1 MSFTIKE
8 PPVFAKRGAS
18 FPRKKL
24 FKELRDIYLAR
35 NGVLIKDICEILG
48 EVPQTVSAWASG
60 NTRRS
65 PPWWAIMRL
74 CHELDYQIVLRADE
88 VLVLHTDQAIGE
100 STIDQNGL

>member
-8 PPVFAKRGAS
+8 PPVFAQKGAA
-18 FPRKKL
+18 FPRKKV

-35 NGVLIKDICEILG
+35 NGVLIKDICDLLE
-48 EVPQTVSAWASG
+48 EVPQTVSAWASS

-74 CHELDYQIVLRADE
+74 CHELGYQIYLRPDE
-88 VLVLHTDQAIGE
+88 VLVLQTDAAIG
-100 STIDQNGL
+100 GV